1 MKIKEPTEETEEEKE
16 IKLLVDDIYE
26 YEEKILEI
34 NTYLEKNKS
43 QNSEANITSLKKKE
57 NSYKDKLN
65 LIKIKSNDEIKKKQN
80 MIEAKKKILKD
91 IENQISSYISKLSEF
106 NTLSFNSLIMTKY
119 IISNNINEFLTRK

>member
-43 QNSEANITSLKKKE
+43 QNSEANIISLKKKE

-106 NTLSFNSLIMTKY
+106 KY
-119 IISNNINEFLTRK
+119 QII